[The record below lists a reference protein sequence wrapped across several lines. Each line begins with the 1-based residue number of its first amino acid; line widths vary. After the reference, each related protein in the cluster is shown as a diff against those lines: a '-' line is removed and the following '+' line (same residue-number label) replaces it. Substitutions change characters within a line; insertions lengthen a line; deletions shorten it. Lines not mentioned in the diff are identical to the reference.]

1 MRTKRR
7 VLLRLSWPVT
17 LLLLVGWA
25 AGSSRDGHKR
35 SRSDRDINAIGH
47 RDISYKGNWYSV
59 DKEKQ
64 ISMQLSVSFENTHP
78 LLQDKTIDAYVN
90 GLAQK
95 LYQNSD
101 AKIPATVRIIDS
113 DDVYAVTLPGGYQYL
128 SRGLLL
134 IVDDE
139 AGLATVLA
147 RGIAHTAL
155 RSATMDQTRENLM
168 KIATVPLILVGNSPG
183 TQDTSLAVPLT
194 ALKFKREDEQDA
206 DYFGLQYEYRAGYDP
221 DVFLRTL
228 QTIWSLPQYS
238 KTSNT
243 FNCFPP
249 LSLRLAA
256 LRSEINEIL
265 PKDHSGIRSTPGF
278 AEFKKHLL
286 TLAPQKP
293 QSPEPKLIRA
303 LPENSQ
309 LK

>member
-17 LLLLVGWA
+17 LLLLAGWA
-25 AGSSRDGHKR
+25 AGSPRDGHKR
-35 SRSDRDINAIGH
+35 SKSDRDIDAIGH

-64 ISMQLSVSFENTHP
+64 IATQLSASFEKAYP
-78 LLQDKTIDAYVN
+78 LLQDATVDAYIN
-90 GLAQK
+90 GLAQE

-101 AKIPATVRIIDS
+101 ARIPVTVRIIDS

-168 KIATVPLILVGNSPG
+168 KMATVPLILVGNSPG

-206 DYFGLQYEYRAGYDP
+206 DYFGLQYQYRAGYDP
-221 DVFLRTL
+221 DAFLRTI
-228 QTIWSLPQYS
+228 QTIWSLPGYS
-238 KTSNT
+238 NISKA
-243 FNCFPP
+243 FDCFPL
-249 LSLRLAA
+249 LSVRLAA
-256 LRSEINEIL
+256 LRSEIDKSL
-265 PKDHSGIRSTPGF
+265 PKHHSGIESTPEF

-286 TLAPQKP
+286 TLPPPKS
-293 QSPEPKLIRA
+293 QSSEPKLIRA
-303 LPENSQ
+303 LSENSQ